1 MDAEGTRLLLSLV
14 PNGEEKSWSISESN
28 KLRAGGVDQSERLGV
43 EQETLGG
50 SSSVSVIQYDG
61 SFLPGIVS
69 VPLLFLY
76 ALIFRPRKTTTII
89 RIRVKQRKNPV
100 EPISP

>member
-28 KLRAGGVDQSERLGV
+28 KLRAGLESGGVDQSERLGV

-61 SFLPGIVS
+61 S
-69 VPLLFLY
+69 
-76 ALIFRPRKTTTII
+76 AA
-89 RIRVKQRKNPV
+89 QRK
-100 EPISP
+100 